1 MKDLLDVPLRKD
13 DLNQMVKIGSYLDEV
28 TKSQLIFFLQENAN
42 LFVWSAAD
50 MLAIDPTVIS
60 HHLRV
65 DPTHRLVKQ
74 KKRSFVP
81 EH

>member
-28 TKSQLIFFLQENAN
+28 TKSQLIFFLQKNAD
-42 LFVWSAAD
+42 LFVWSAMH
-50 MLAIDPTVIS
+50 MLGIDLTVIS

-65 DPTHRLVKQ
+65 DPIHCLVK
-74 KKRSFVP
+74 
-81 EH
+81 